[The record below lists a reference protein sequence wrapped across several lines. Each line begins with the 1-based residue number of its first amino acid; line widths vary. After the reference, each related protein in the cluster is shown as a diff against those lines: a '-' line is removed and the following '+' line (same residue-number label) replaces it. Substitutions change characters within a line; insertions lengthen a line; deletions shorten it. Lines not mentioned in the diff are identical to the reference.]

1 MKSYKVKLSI
11 ITINYNNCEALQ
23 KTVDSVICQTW
34 RDFEWIIIDGGS
46 TDGSKELITDLND
59 NPNANISYWCSEPDK
74 GIYNAMNKGIAK
86 AKGEYLQ
93 FLNSGDVL
101 YPPTCLA
108 EVFNLDIQ
116 SDIIEGIVLRSDNN
130 KILQKYSGNVVERLI
145 MATINHQ
152 GTFIKRS
159 LFNDYL
165 YREDFK
171 VVSDWIAWIDWL
183 IKSNHT
189 YQHVSKVVVIEDME
203 GISQTKRIEALAERD
218 NAMKELIGE
227 RLATEL
233 PRLYR
238 TQYSLKSELEI
249 PAIKGLRYLL
259 KNAPLLFSLLY
270 RMIMVAVSIC
280 GFFCRK
286 NPYSE
291 FE

>member
-1 MKSYKVKLSI
+1 MKNIEMKLSI
-11 ITINYNNCEALQ
+11 ITVNYNNREGLQ
-23 KTVDSVICQTW
+23 KTIDSVICQTW
-34 RDFEWIIIDGGS
+34 RDFEWIVIDGGS
-46 TDGSKELITDLND
+46 TDGSKTLIEEYQDHF
-59 NPNANISYWCSEPDK
+59 AYWCSEPDK

-101 YPPTCLA
+101 YSPACLE
-108 EVFNLDIQ
+108 EVFKLDIQ
-116 SDIIEGIVLRSDNN
+116 SDIVEGIVLRSDNN

-152 GTFIKRS
+152 GAFIKRS

-165 YREDFK
+165 YREDYK

-203 GISQTKRIEALAERD
+203 GISQTKRVEALTERD
-218 NAMKELIGE
+218 NAMKELVGE

>member
-1 MKSYKVKLSI
+1 MKLSI
-11 ITINYNNCEALQ
+11 ITVNYNNRGGLR
-23 KTVDSVICQTW
+23 KTIDSVICQTW
-34 RDFEWIIIDGGS
+34 RDFEWIVIDGGS
-46 TDGSKELITDLND
+46 TDGSKELIEEYQDHF
-59 NPNANISYWCSEPDK
+59 AYWCSEPDR
-74 GIYNAMNKGIAK
+74 GIYNAMNKGIARARGK
-86 AKGEYLQ
+86 YLQ

-101 YPPTCLA
+101 YSPTCLA
-108 EVFNLDIQ
+108 EMFNSDIQ
-116 SDIIEGIVLRSDNN
+116 SDIVEGIVLRSDN
-130 KILQKYSGNVVERLI
+130 KKVLQQYRGNIVERLI
-145 MATINHQ
+145 TATINHQ
-152 GTFIKRS
+152 GAFIKRS

-165 YREDFK
+165 YREDYK

-189 YQHVSKVVVIEDME
+189 YQHVTKVVVIEDME
-203 GISQTKRIEALAERD
+203 GLSQTKRVEALAERD

-233 PRLYR
+233 PRLYIA
-238 TQYSLKSELEI
+238 QYSLKSELEI

-270 RMIMVAVSIC
+270 RIIMVTVSFC

-286 NPYSE
+286 NPYSK

>member
-1 MKSYKVKLSI
+1 MKNIEMKLSI
-11 ITINYNNCEALQ
+11 ITVNYNNCDGLQ
-23 KTVDSVICQTW
+23 KTIDSVICQKW

-46 TDGSKELITDLND
+46 TDGSKALIEEYQDHF
-59 NPNANISYWCSEPDK
+59 AYWCSEPDR
-74 GIYNAMNKGIAK
+74 GIYNAMNKGIAR
-86 AKGEYLQ
+86 ARGEYLQ

-101 YPPTCLA
+101 YSPTCLE
-108 EVFNLDIQ
+108 EVFKLDIQ
-116 SDIIEGIVLRSDNN
+116 SDIVEGIVLRSDN
-130 KILQKYSGNVVERLI
+130 KKVLQKYSGNVVERLI

-152 GTFIKRS
+152 GAFIKRS

-165 YREDFK
+165 YREDYK

-189 YQHVSKVVVIEDME
+189 YQHVTKVVVMEDME
-203 GISQTKRIEALAERD
+203 GLSQTKRVEALAERD

-227 RLATEL
+227 RLAAEL
-233 PRLYR
+233 PRLYMA
-238 TQYSLKSELEI
+238 QYSLKSELEI
-249 PAIKGLRYLL
+249 PAIKGMRYLL

-270 RMIMVAVSIC
+270 RLIMVTVSFC

-286 NPYSE
+286 NPYSK

>member
-1 MKSYKVKLSI
+1 MKLSI
-11 ITINYNNCEALQ
+11 ITVNYNNRGGLR
-23 KTVDSVICQTW
+23 KTIDSVICQTW
-34 RDFEWIIIDGGS
+34 CDFEWIVIDGGS
-46 TDGSKELITDLND
+46 TDGSKTLIEEYQDHF
-59 NPNANISYWCSEPDK
+59 AYWCSEPDR

-86 AKGEYLQ
+86 ARGEYLQ

-101 YPPTCLA
+101 YSPACLE
-108 EVFNLDIQ
+108 EVFKLDIQ
-116 SDIIEGIVLRSDNN
+116 SDIVEGVVLRSDNN

-152 GTFIKRS
+152 GAFIKRS

-171 VVSDWIAWIDWL
+171 VVSDWIAWIYWL
-183 IKSNHT
+183 IISNHT

-203 GISQTKRIEALAERD
+203 GLSQTKRVEALAERD

-233 PRLYR
+233 PRLYMK
-238 TQYSLKSELEI
+238 QYALKSELEI

-259 KNAPLLFSLLY
+259 KNAHLLFSLLY